1 MNLAFFVTMT
11 IKATAILLAA
21 FVAAMFL
28 RRKSA
33 SLRYAVWIAAVA
45 AVLALP
51 VLSALLPSWPIGKS
65 AAPTA
70 AIAPALAATPSLPS
84 APAQPQPSRLP
95 LPAAIWAAGA
105 SIVVA
110 QALAGIARAKWLT
123 RHSRVLD
130 IPELSLLARETGVR
144 RPTRALISN
153 RASMPLTFGLWRPVI
168 LLPEEFTT
176 WSEERRRVVLL
187 HELIHVHRL
196 DWPAQIGARI
206 ACAFYWFHPL
216 IWLAAAKL
224 RDERERSCDDRV
236 LALGTRASLY
246 AENLLGLAR
255 SLKPAQ
261 WSMEVA
267 MAQPSGLE
275 KRVAALLDPR
285 RDRRPVR
292 RRVAGS
298 IAVVAAAA
306 AALLAPG
313 IAPAQNSGITLSGIV
328 YDVSKARV
336 PKAVVTVTNVSTH
349 GKEIAAT
356 DAAGV
361 YKFVGIA
368 AGTYNLE
375 VKMPGFRPYQQTGVS
390 LTPGVS
396 RELDAILDV
405 GQIAETIN
413 VVGKRPPLQTQARTP
428 APQRIR
434 VGGNVQATKLLSEVK
449 PVYPRDAQD
458 RGIEGTVLLRAVI
471 GTDGGLLSVNP
482 INSLVDP
489 ELTQAALDAVRQWR
503 YQPTL
508 LNGVPVEV
516 ATTITVNFRLA
527 P

>member
-1 MNLAFFVTMT
+1 MNPAFFVTMAV
-11 IKATAILLAA
+11 KATVILVAA

-33 SLRYAVWIAAVA
+33 SLRYAVWTAAVA

-51 VLSALLPSWPIGKS
+51 ALSALLPSWPIGKS
-65 AAPTA
+65 ATPTA
-70 AIAPALAATPSLPS
+70 AIVPAPVTTPSLPS
-84 APAQPQPSRLP
+84 VPAPPLPSRIP
-95 LPAAIWAAGA
+95 LLAAIWAVGA

-110 QALAGIARAKWLT
+110 QALAGIARAKWLS
-123 RHSRVLD
+123 RHGRVLD
-130 IPELSLLARETGVR
+130 IPELSRLARETGVR
-144 RPTRALISN
+144 RPIKVLTSN
-153 RASMPLTFGLWRPVI
+153 RASMPLTLGLWRPVI
-168 LLPEEFTT
+168 LLPEEAAG
-176 WSEERRRVVLL
+176 WSAELRRMVLR

-196 DWPAQIGARI
+196 DWLTQIAARI

-216 IWLAAAKL
+216 IWLAAAQL
-224 RDERERSCDDRV
+224 REERERSCDDRV

-275 KRVAALLDPR
+275 KRVAALLDPS

-292 RRVAGS
+292 RRAASS

-313 IAPAQNSGITLSGIV
+313 IAPAQNSDITLSGIV

-336 PKAVVTVTNVSTH
+336 PNAIVTVANVETH
-349 GKEIAAT
+349 GKEIAQT
-356 DAAGV
+356 DATGA
-361 YKFVGIA
+361 YKFAGIA
-368 AGTYNLE
+368 AGTYNFE
-375 VKMPGFRPYQQTGVS
+375 VKMPGFRPYQQNGVS
-390 LTPGVS
+390 LTPGTS
-396 RELDAILDV
+396 RELDAVLDV

-413 VVGKRPPLQTQARTP
+413 VVGKRPPLQTQAQ

-449 PVYPRDAQD
+449 PVYPQDAQD

-471 GTDGGLLSVNP
+471 STDGGLLSVNP
-482 INSLVDP
+482 VNSLVDP